1 MTTTIQL
8 NEIINSY
15 SVKVSKG
22 LTLKSVARDL
32 SSKNISSELITK
44 LVRLIEINVK
54 HKGL

>member
-1 MTTTIQL
+1 MTTSIQL